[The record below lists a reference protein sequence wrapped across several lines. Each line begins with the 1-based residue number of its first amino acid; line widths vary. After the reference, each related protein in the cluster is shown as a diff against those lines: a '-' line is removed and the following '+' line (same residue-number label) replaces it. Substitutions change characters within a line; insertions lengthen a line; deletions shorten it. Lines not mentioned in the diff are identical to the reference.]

1 MKRVLSLIAAA
12 LAGALATMVVFM
24 TLAPALAQGPVGPQA
39 TPSPVGGAYGAG
51 QAARGGWTQQG
62 GARGGWM
69 QQGGA
74 QHGNGAMA
82 NGAMAQAR
90 GGQPANNSL
99 LATAA
104 AELGITQQELVARL
118 TASGGSI
125 ADQLKAAG
133 IDPQVVA
140 DKYVATRAE
149 RLNAAVAA
157 GQITQAQADAQLAIA
172 KSMTVARL
180 MQPFTPV
187 GPGGIRPDNSPVSP
201 AQAGPQGGQQGG
213 GHQYGRNGR

>member
-1 MKRVLSLIAAA
+1 MKRVLSLLAAA
-12 LAGALATMVVFM
+12 VAGALATMVVFM
-24 TLAPALAQGPVGPQA
+24 TLAPALAQGTVGPQA
-39 TPSPVGGAYGAG
+39 TPAPVGGAYGAG
-51 QAARGGWTQQG
+51 QATRGRWMQQG

-74 QHGNGAMA
+74 QHENGAMA

-90 GGQPANNSL
+90 GGQTANNSL

-104 AELGITQQELVARL
+104 TELGITQQELVARL

-140 DKYVATRAE
+140 DTYVATRAE

-172 KSMTVARL
+172 KSMAVARL
-180 MQPFTPV
+180 MQPFTPA

-201 AQAGPQGGQQGG
+201 AQVGPQGGQQGG
-213 GHQYGRNGR
+213 GRQYGRNGR